1 MKDQHS
7 CLIFIC
13 LLDSSTQRNTHR
25 SQNRVE
31 AYHQLRGA
39 IAQSYGKKQLIG
51 KTNTAL
57 EISNQCGRLVA
68 CAIIHY
74 NSAILS
80 KLYEKYEA
88 EGNEKAI
95 KLLRILSPVAW
106 RHIHFHGHFVFS
118 NVNTINIDEI
128 IQKLIIDDNPENIE
142 KWMAVEQSKISEVC
156 A

>member
-1 MKDQHS
+1 MPLYS
-7 CLIFIC
+7 TRP
-13 LLDSSTQRNTHR
+13 LLDPSIQRNTHR

-39 IAQSYGKKQLIG
+39 IAQAYGKKQLIG
-51 KTNTAL
+51 RTNSAL

-80 KLYEKYEA
+80 KLYEKYKA
-88 EGNEKAI
+88 EGNDKAI
-95 KLLRILSPVAW
+95 KRLKKISPVAW
-106 RHIHFHGHFVFS
+106 RHIHFQGHFVFS
-118 NVNTINIDEI
+118 NINIIDLDQI
-128 IQKLIIDDNPENIE
+128 IQNLILNAKPENIE
-142 KWMAVEQSKISEVC
+142 DWTEIEQSKISTVS